1 MIRSSKELVCIENL
15 GTGFNN
21 GPSIP
26 LGTPTRTVFGA
37 IGNNKGYTALSDEEI
52 ATVSKHNEDAILD
65 SSFEP
70 AFYYRI
76 QFIGDFSLD
85 NVCYGILRPCRCVAD
100 KNQYWSLKTAR
111 FASLS
116 SITRLINRL
125 KSDNLVSIKV
135 FRVSLEGACTLISDR
150 IDADSLVSFL
160 QADRDNYDGSIEE
173 FKIANSNDY
182 SVEFYKG
189 KILQL
194 TALLDEKDQKIEQL
208 QNQNNSLKERL
219 LNLSCI
225 LKEASEICNPVN
237 L

>member
-1 MIRSSKELVCIENL
+1 MH
-15 GTGFNN
+15 GG
-21 GPSIP
+21 
-26 LGTPTRTVFGA
+26 
-37 IGNNKGYTALSDEEI
+37 
-52 ATVSKHNEDAILD
+52 
-65 SSFEP
+65 
-70 AFYYRI
+70 
-76 QFIGDFSLD
+76 
-85 NVCYGILRPCRCVAD
+85 VAD

-173 FKIANSNDY
+173 FKIANSNDS

-189 KILQL
+189 KIRQL